1 MKCKLL
7 LSIYIFLFSVS
18 SFAQDADKTFAITGN
33 GNGDFLWM
41 NIRQIDV
48 STGALIKNVFE
59 KNVTKFKML
68 NAATNNEVMLS
79 NSQNGKELSSAEF
92 PTATMVAAAA
102 YDNKSKKLFFTPMSI
117 AELRWVDLSSNTDVP
132 EFYTLQSPL
141 LTSLNPQADATRFT
155 RMTIGADGNGYALTN
170 DANHLIKF
178 NTDKNITLTD
188 IGGITDA
195 TKNNVLSVHD
205 VCGSWGGD
213 MVADAL
219 GNLYLFTG
227 SKNVF
232 KINLRNRV
240 ATHLG
245 SISGLSGAYTLNGAA
260 VYNDDNVIISSANSF
275 EGFFKVNMKDLSATK
290 LNTSGQIFNASD
302 LANGKLLFANDA
314 KNKTGVAPLV
324 NRNVIGGQL
333 VSVFPNPVVGT
344 QFNVTFNNK
353 LTGEYQIVLTDIQ
366 GKNIMSK
373 KVFIK
378 SANQVETIQMKT
390 KPANGLYLIKVINA
404 NKKSVF
410 SDKIVIE

>member
-7 LSIYIFLFSVS
+7 LSTFIFLFSIS
-18 SFAQDADKTFAITGN
+18 SFAQDSDKTFAITGN

-41 NIRQIDV
+41 NIRQIDL
-48 STGALIKNVFE
+48 STGSFTKNVFE
-59 KNVTKFKML
+59 KGATKFKML
-68 NAATNNEVMLS
+68 DAATKNEVILTG
-79 NSQNGKELSSAEF
+79 SQNGKEFSSPEY

-117 AELRWVDLSSNTDVP
+117 AELRWVDLSSNSDVP

-141 LTSLNPQADATRFT
+141 LAKINPQADATRFT
-155 RMTIGADGNGYALTN
+155 RMTIGGDGNGYALTN

-178 NTDKNITLTD
+178 NTDKNITITD
-188 IGGITDA
+188 MGAIVDA
-195 TKNNVLSVHD
+195 TKNNVLSIHD

-232 KINLRNRV
+232 KINLRNQV

-260 VYNDDNVIISSANSF
+260 VYNDENVIISSANSF
-275 EGFFKVNMKDLSATK
+275 EGFFKVNMKDLAATK
-290 LNTSGQIFNASD
+290 LTTSGQIFNASD
-302 LANGKLLFANDA
+302 LANGNLLFANDT
-314 KNKTGVAPLV
+314 KNKTGAALLI
-324 NRNVIGGQL
+324 NRKEVGGQL
-333 VSVFPNPVVGT
+333 VSIFPNPVVST

-353 LTGEYQIVLTDIQ
+353 VTGEYQIVLTDIQ
-366 GKNIMSK
+366 GKYIISK

-378 SANQVETIQMKT
+378 SADQVETIQMKT
-390 KPANGLYLIKVINA
+390 KPSNGMYLIKVVNA
-404 NKKSVF
+404 NKKPVF